1 MNKDILLIDISH
13 LFYKIIFNL
22 SGLSNEEIKTGI
34 IFGIANYIL
43 QLGDKFNTNRFVF
56 VFDSKTSDRRKIYP
70 EYKIKR
76 RKVEKTPE
84 EEMIFK
90 ESFRQLDELKNEVL
104 LSLGFK
110 NVFWQEGKEADDIIS
125 KLSASNEHNF
135 IIISNDND
143 LLQLL
148 KENVSIY
155 NISKKSLYTKKH
167 FTEEYGIQPKQWVDV
182 KALAGCTSDCVKGVE
197 GVGEKTAIK
206 FLKNELKP
214 TSKKYQSITSEEGKR
229 IFDRN
234 LPLVKLPYEGTGTF
248 ELSKE
253 KFRSV
258 DFIEMCE
265 RLNFRSFLNGSG
277 LNKWNEIFVG
287 E

>member
-22 SGLSNEEIKTGI
+22 KDLSNEEIKTGI
-34 IFGIANYIL
+34 IFGVTSYIL
-43 QLGDKFNTNRFVF
+43 QLGTNFNTNKFVF
-56 VFDSKTSDRRKIYP
+56 VFDSKASDRRKVYP

-76 RKVEKTPE
+76 RQIEKTPE
-84 EEMIFK
+84 EEIIFRV
-90 ESFRQLDELKNEVL
+90 SFRQLEELKNAVL

-110 NVFWQEGKEADDIIS
+110 NIFWQEGKEADDIIS
-125 KLSASNEHNF
+125 RLSESDEHNF

-155 NISKKSLYTKKH
+155 NLSKKSLYTKKH
-167 FTEEYGIQPKQWVDV
+167 FIEEYGIEPKQWVDV
-182 KALAGCTSDCVKGVE
+182 KAVSGCTSDCVKGVE

-214 TSKKYQSITSEEGKR
+214 TSKKYQSIVSEEGKR
-229 IFDRN
+229 IFERN
-234 LPLVKLPYEGTGTF
+234 LPLVQLPYEGTGTF
-248 ELSKE
+248 ELREE

-258 DFIEMCE
+258 DFIEMVE
-265 RLNFRSFLNGSG
+265 KYGFRSFMNGSG

-287 E
+287 G